1 MFAGIL
7 KASMIESGRLGTP
20 GKVTFDLPTEHG
32 IALLSNSITNNLY
45 SYYKVYL
52 ANKSGKTINRVI
64 LFVEQTKS
72 FRTINSL
79 TEEEN
84 TESVQVVTWSAANSL
99 SNNNTKLFT
108 FTDNLEV
115 NEVSYL
121 AVW

>member
-1 MFAGIL
+1 
-7 KASMIESGRLGTP
+7 
-20 GKVTFDLPTEHG
+20 
-32 IALLSNSITNNLY
+32 
-45 SYYKVYL
+45 
-52 ANKSGKTINRVI
+52 VI

-72 FRTINSL
+72 FRMINSL

-99 SNNNTKLFT
+99 SNNTKLFT

>member
-1 MFAGIL
+1 M
-7 KASMIESGRLGTP
+7 
-20 GKVTFDLPTEHG
+20 
-32 IALLSNSITNNLY
+32 
-45 SYYKVYL
+45 
-52 ANKSGKTINRVI
+52 
-64 LFVEQTKS
+64 
-72 FRTINSL
+72 INSL

-121 AVW
+121 AV